1 MPASAHKRD
10 ILHVYAVEAAPAFDN
25 SQAGSA
31 MPGGHTVQ
39 ELQSLLTAAYSPAPE
54 PRWPFS
60 YSVGMALGVGL
71 LAWSV
76 AIFGLS
82 KLF

>member
-10 ILHVYAVEAAPAFDN
+10 ILHAHVVDAVPAF
-25 SQAGSA
+25 GSVRAELA
-31 MPGGHTVQ
+31 MPEGHTIH
-39 ELQSLLTAAYSPAPE
+39 ELQSLLTAAYSSPVE
-54 PRWPFS
+54 PRWPLA
-60 YSVGMALGVGL
+60 YSVGIALGIGL
-71 LAWSV
+71 LAWSA

>member
-10 ILHVYAVEAAPAFDN
+10 ILHVHAVEAAPAF
-25 SQAGSA
+25 GSVRAELA
-31 MPGGHTVQ
+31 MPEGHTIQ
-39 ELQSLLTAAYSPAPE
+39 ELQSLLTAAYSSPVE
-54 PRWPFS
+54 PRWPLA
-60 YSVGMALGVGL
+60 YPVGIALGIGL
-71 LAWSV
+71 LTWSA

>member
-10 ILHVYAVEAAPAFDN
+10 ILHVYAVEAASAFDN
-25 SQAGSA
+25 NQAGSA
-31 MPGGHTVQ
+31 MPEGHTVQ
-39 ELQSLLTAAYSPAPE
+39 ELQSLLTAAYSSPIE
-54 PRWPFS
+54 PRWPIA
-60 YSVGMALGVGL
+60 YSVGFALGTGL
-71 LAWSV
+71 LTWSA